1 MTDQQPAFWSSPE
14 PCRADRCTADGRAK
28 PDIYPY
34 TSPMFNGKVF
44 LVGLAGVAML
54 GAACGPKSV
63 ALKRERELLRGG
75 GVAAG
80 AQAGTNPGEQAGS
93 QAVSG
98 PENGA
103 GPAPAAGGLTPGS

>member
-1 MTDQQPAFWSSPE
+1 
-14 PCRADRCTADGRAK
+14 
-28 PDIYPY
+28 
-34 TSPMFNGKVF
+34 MFNGKVF

-103 GPAPAAGGLTPGS
+103 GPAPAAGGLTPGSASPPSARGLTTRWNGSCARATLTLKSIRLDWPLEP